1 MATVLAKEKVVTTAR
16 ELTSS
21 TSSLVSGHSP
31 PLGAPREEK
40 RFWFQ
45 RGATYDPNA
54 IATQISV
61 FDDPDT
67 ADKYQPRP
75 DW

>member
-1 MATVLAKEKVVTTAR
+1 MATVLVKEKVVTT
-16 ELTSS
+16 TTQVSSS
-21 TSSLVSGHSP
+21 TSSLISGHFP
-31 PLGAPREEK
+31 PLGAPLEEK

-45 RGATYDPNA
+45 RGKNYDPNA
-54 IATQISV
+54 IATQVSV

-67 ADKYQPRP
+67 ADKYLPRA

>member
-1 MATVLAKEKVVTTAR
+1 MATVLVKEKAVATT
-16 ELTSS
+16 TQVNSS
-21 TSSLVSGHSP
+21 TSSLISGHSP
-31 PLGAPREEK
+31 PLGAPLEEK

-45 RGATYDPNA
+45 RGKNYDPNA
-54 IATQISV
+54 IATQVSV